1 MNIYTDTNS
10 PFPSQV
16 VSDAEKASLEYGE
29 QVAQAIEQEWFS
41 QGRVSGNRYLTNW
54 NNFHQLRLYA
64 RGEQSIQKYKDEL
77 AINGDLS
84 YLNLDWKPVPILS
97 KFVDIVVNGISSKSY
112 DIKAYAQDPES
123 IKKRTEYASKIY
135 EDMLSKEY
143 LENLK
148 QTLGLDLYQSPSK
161 DIIPENREELELH
174 MQLSYK
180 QSVEIAEEEAIS
192 SVFAQNKYDLIRRRL
207 NMDLVTCGIAAAKT
221 SFNVANGVTVD
232 YVDPAYMIY
241 SYTEDPN
248 FEDIYYVGEIKA
260 ITIPE
265 LKKEFPHISEEELKR
280 IQAQPGNRSYITG
293 WGDYDANTV
302 QVLYFDY
309 KTYHNQVFKIKQT
322 DQGLIKAIEKP
333 DTFNPEPNENF
344 ERVGRSI
351 EVLYSGAKVLGT
363 NTMLKWE
370 LAQNMSRPFADTT
383 KVKMNYAI
391 CAPRMYKGR
400 IESIVSK
407 CTGFA
412 DMIQLTHLKL
422 QQVISRMVPDGVYL
436 DMDGLSEVD
445 LGNGTNYNPAE
456 ALNMYFQTGSI
467 VGRSLTQEG
476 DMNPGKVPIQ
486 ELQSGSGN
494 AKISSLIQTYQYY
507 LQMIRDVTGLNEAR
521 DGSLPDRNTLV
532 GLQKLAA
539 NASNVA
545 TRHIVQSSLFLTL
558 KLAEN
563 ISLKVAD
570 ALEFPLT
577 KSSLQ
582 NSISTYNIKTLEE
595 VVNLN
600 LHDFG
605 IFLEL
610 EPDEEEKQ
618 QLESNIQIALQA
630 KNIDVEDAIDLR
642 SIKNLKLANQML
654 KVKRKEKAKQ
664 DQAAQQANIAAQ
676 SQAQAAAAEKTAM
689 AEVQKQQAIS
699 GANVEYEKAKSQ
711 FEIERMQIQAQLK
724 KQEMQM
730 QHQFDM
736 QLKQVEE
743 EQAQLEQNIQ
753 VALQAGGIDLED
765 AIDLRQIRNLKLA
778 NQMLKVK
785 RRQKAKQDQANQQA
799 NIQAQAQAQA
809 ETAEKTAM
817 AEVQKQQAISGA
829 NVEYEKAKSEFEKDR
844 MQLQSQLDQQKMMQ
858 QHKNDMELKQLEVQ
872 QQQQKEKEIEDR
884 KDKRIKMEG
893 TQQSKMIQQRQ
904 TDSPAI
910 DFEAESGLDMSPFM

>member
-1 MNIYTDTNS
+1 MNIYTNTNS

-16 VSDAEKASLEYGE
+16 VSDAEKASLKYGE

-41 QGRVSGNRYLTNW
+41 QGRTSGNRYLTNW
-54 NNFHQLRLYA
+54 NNFHMLRSYA

-97 KFVDIVVNGISSKSY
+97 KFVDIVVNGISSKAY

-123 IKKRTEYASKIY
+123 IKKRTSYASKIY
-135 EDMLSKEY
+135 EDMLSDEY
-143 LENLK
+143 LANLK
-148 QTLGLDLYQSPSK
+148 NVLGLDLYQSP
-161 DIIPENREELELH
+161 DPGIIPETTEELELH

-192 SVFAQNKYDLIRRRL
+192 SVLAQNKYDLIRRRL
-207 NMDLVTCGIAAAKT
+207 NMDLTVCGIAAAKT
-221 SFNVANGVTVD
+221 SFNTAEGITVD
-232 YVDPAYMIY
+232 YVDPAYMVY

-248 FEDIYYVGEIKA
+248 FQDIYYVGELKS

-280 IQAQPGNRSYITG
+280 IQEMPGNRSYITG

-322 DQGLIKAIEKP
+322 DQGLVKAIEKP
-333 DTFNPEPNENF
+333 DTFNPPESDMF

-363 NTMLKWE
+363 DTMLKWE
-370 LAQNMSRPFADTT
+370 LAKNMSRPYADTT

-391 CAPRMYKGR
+391 CAPRIYKGR
-400 IESIVSK
+400 IESLVSK

-436 DMDGLSEVD
+436 DMDGLAEVD

-486 ELQSGSGN
+486 ELSASTGQG
-494 AKISSLIQTYQYY
+494 KINSLISTYQYY

-545 TRHIVQSSLFLTL
+545 TRHIVQSSLYLTL

-582 NSISTYNIKTLEE
+582 NSISTYNIKTLSE

-618 QLESNIQIALQA
+618 QLEANIQVALQA
-630 KNIDVEDAIDLR
+630 GNIDVEDAIDLR
-642 SIKNLKLANQML
+642 GIKNLKLANQML
-654 KVKRKEKAKQ
+654 KVKRK
-664 DQAAQQANIAAQ
+664 
-676 SQAQAAAAEKTAM
+676 
-689 AEVQKQQAIS
+689 
-699 GANVEYEKAKSQ
+699 
-711 FEIERMQIQAQLK
+711 
-724 KQEMQM
+724 
-730 QHQFDM
+730 
-736 QLKQVEE
+736 
-743 EQAQLEQNIQ
+743 
-753 VALQAGGIDLED
+753 
-765 AIDLRQIRNLKLA
+765 
-778 NQMLKVK
+778 
-785 RRQKAKQDQANQQA
+785 QKAKQDQANQQA
-799 NIQAQAQAQA
+799 NIAAQSEAQAAA
-809 ETAEKTAM
+809 AEKTAM
-817 AEVQKQQAISGA
+817 SEVQKQQAISGA

-844 MQLQSQLDQQKMMQ
+844 MQLQAQLDQQKMMM
-858 QHKNDMELKQLEVQ
+858 QHKNDMELKNVEVKGMSE
-872 QQQQKEKEIEDR
+872 KEKLIEDR
-884 KDKRIKMEG
+884 KDKRSKMEA
-893 TQQSKMIQQRQ
+893 TQQSEMISQRKNDSLPINFENENVEMDT
-904 TDSPAI
+904 TDMLPS
-910 DFEAESGLDMSPFM
+910 L